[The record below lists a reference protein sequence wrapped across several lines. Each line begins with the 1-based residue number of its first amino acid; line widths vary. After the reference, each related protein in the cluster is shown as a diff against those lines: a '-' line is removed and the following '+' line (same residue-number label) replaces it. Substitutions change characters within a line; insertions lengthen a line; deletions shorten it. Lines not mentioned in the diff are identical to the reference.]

1 MYIKRSDQFMLIIAI
16 VLLPLYFFL
25 DPSLF
30 QFFPKCPF
38 LFITNLECPGCGS
51 QRAIHQLLHLNFLA
65 AIKFNLLLVIFLP
78 ILTYYFT
85 LKIISKVLQRNFI
98 KFNVFLHK
106 TTPYFVGIITL
117 IFWILRNTVSYK
129 QFINSL

>member
-1 MYIKRSDQFMLIIAI
+1 MYIKRSDQFILIIAI

-98 KFNVFLHK
+98 KFNVFLYK

-117 IFWILRNTVSYK
+117 FFWILRN
-129 QFINSL
+129 